1 MGIDPKTSIIFASM
15 LFSGS
20 MSDNKDYWQYILE
33 EDGVMADKGFKVEK
47 NIDKLGLRL
56 NISPIA
62 PASRQM
68 KPSNVNMTE
77 SCYSS
82 SSCREL

>member
-1 MGIDPKTSIIFASM
+1 MKTT
-15 LFSGS
+15 
-20 MSDNKDYWQYILE
+20 DNILE
-33 EDGVMADKGFKVEK
+33 KDGVMAAKGFKIEK
-47 NIDKLGLRL
+47 DIEKLRL

-62 PASRQM
+62 PASGQM
-68 KPSNVNMTE
+68 KPSNLNMTE

>member
-1 MGIDPKTSIIFASM
+1 
-15 LFSGS
+15 
-20 MSDNKDYWQYILE
+20 
-33 EDGVMADKGFKVEK
+33 MADKGFKIEK